1 MLNSLLDKLGTL
13 LSKSIMVSAWFPV
26 LICIFINSSLL
37 YQHDSRFRAFI
48 EAEQPSTA
56 AGLAS
61 KLLMIVVILVIGTYI
76 LSTLQPLLRELI
88 EGRRWYDWIADPFL
102 GIQRGK
108 YNQITDEL
116 EKAMTRATTFDET
129 QTWAAELRAATRIG
143 DDKAKNEFT
152 KLATA
157 SDLAN
162 LQSSRLRGKMIDLAT
177 LRRVKVDLEGELRK
191 NSASIDG
198 DNNPLDELNRKFAD
212 LVRYAVDRAEAQAT
226 RLHTLRAANF
236 PDDDD
241 LAPTAAG
248 NIARTMVTYAY
259 SRYHF
264 NLDLLWT
271 RLQKVMQADTAFYPV
286 VQDSKAQLDF
296 AVSTFWLLLVSAV
309 VWTGIITTTGSSI
322 TLFLLAVIGLPL
334 AAAVAY
340 AFAVVSYRSFTDV
353 VRTSVDLYRL
363 DLLKTLHL
371 PLPRSADV
379 ERAQWEDV
387 SRALAY
393 GELIDQRYEHAK

>member
-13 LSKSIMVSAWFPV
+13 LSKSYMVSAGFPV
-26 LICIFINSSLL
+26 LIFTFINAAFL
-37 YQHDSRFRAFI
+37 YAHDSRFRAYI
-48 EAEQPSTA
+48 KAEQPSTVA
-56 AGLAS
+56 ALTS
-61 KLLMIVVILVIGTYI
+61 KALMIVVLLVITTYI
-76 LSTLQPLLRELI
+76 VSTLQPLLRELL
-88 EGRRWYDWIADPFL
+88 EGRRWYPSIADPFRA
-102 GIQRGK
+102 IQKTK
-108 YNQITDEL
+108 YDAITAKLIDATE
-116 EKAMTRATTFDET
+116 RATIFDEAR
-129 QTWAAELRAATRIG
+129 QWRQDLGAATRIG
-143 DDKAKNEFT
+143 DATGKPSFT
-152 KLATA
+152 KLNTA
-157 SDLAN
+157 GDLDT
-162 LQSSRLRGKMIDLAT
+162 LRGSRLRGELVDFKVLQT
-177 LRRVKVDLEGELRK
+177 VKTDLEAQLK
-191 NSASIDG
+191 LHSASLGG
-198 DNNPLDELNRKFAD
+198 DANPLDKVNREFDK
-212 LVRYAVDRAEAQAT
+212 LLQYAVDRAEMEVT
-226 RLHTLRAANF
+226 RLYTQRAANF
-236 PDDDD
+236 GDDDFF
-241 LAPTAAG
+241 LPTAAG

-296 AVSTFWLLLVSAV
+296 AVSTFWLLLASAV
-309 VWTGIITTTGSSI
+309 VWTGILAATGSSI
-322 TLFLLAVIGLPL
+322 TLFLLAMIGLPL

-353 VRTSVDLYRL
+353 IRTSVDLYRL